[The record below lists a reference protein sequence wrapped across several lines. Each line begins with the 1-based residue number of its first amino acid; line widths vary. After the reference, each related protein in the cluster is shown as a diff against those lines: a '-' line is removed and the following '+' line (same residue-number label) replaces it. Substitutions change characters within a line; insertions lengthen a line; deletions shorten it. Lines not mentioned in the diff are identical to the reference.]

1 MKIKSELADETY
13 LMAKCFAEKGILL
26 QRAMVE
32 TLAESR
38 GVEDLVGRL
47 KGTPYNEVVS
57 KLTRPYTSENLEM
70 AFREHLAQ
78 THYSLIKVSPRP
90 SFLTAYYIK
99 HLIWNLKTIAKG
111 KALGLSYDE
120 IASNVNLY
128 AEELVAR
135 RDLIVRAL
143 AAPDLAGLIQALG
156 KTEFS
161 QEISKAA
168 ELYREKGDLRIFDT
182 YLDKA
187 FYTLILN
194 EYNKLTRRGIHLKRR
209 PIREQA
215 NVRPLISIDIDGY
228 NILSILRAKMWDLTT
243 PQTRELVVDA
253 AFNLPQKK
261 LQAMMGAPNINE
273 ALKKVAETPYGKLI
287 PPGVVGEEAVRRLET
302 ELEVYSYK
310 QAIKT
315 FPWQISGLG
324 VALALVKLKEAEV
337 RNLSA
342 LAFGVE
348 QGLSPKEIMSKMILL
363 P

>member
-1 MKIKSELADETY
+1 MRGRGELADETY
-13 LMAKCFAEKGILL
+13 LMTKCFAEKGILL

-38 GVEDLVGRL
+38 GIEDLVGRL

-57 KLTRPYTSENLEM
+57 KLTRPYTSDKLEM
-70 AFREHLAQ
+70 AFREHLAL

-99 HLIWNLKTIAKG
+99 HIVRNLKTIAKG
-111 KALGLSYDE
+111 KALGLSYEE
-120 IASNVNLY
+120 IVSKVNLY

-143 AAPDLAGLIQALG
+143 SAPDLAGLVQTLSN
-156 KTEFS
+156 TEFF

-194 EYNKLTRRGIHLKRR
+194 EYNKLTRRSIDLKRR
-209 PIREQA
+209 PIKEQEK
-215 NVRPLISIDIDGY
+215 VRPFVSIDIDGY
-228 NILSILRAKMWDLTT
+228 NILSILRAKIWDLTT

-253 AFNLPQKK
+253 AFNIPQKK
-261 LQAMMGAPNINE
+261 LEALIGASNLNE
-273 ALKKVAETPYGKLI
+273 ALKRVAETPYGKLI
-287 PPGVVGEEAVRRLET
+287 PAGVVGEEAVRRLES
-302 ELEVYSYK
+302 EFEIYSYK
-310 QAIKT
+310 QAAKA

-324 VALALVKLKEAEV
+324 VALALIKLKEAEV

-363 P
+363 S

>member
-1 MKIKSELADETY
+1 LKVRGELADGTY

-26 QRAMVE
+26 QRAMLE

-38 GVEDLVGRL
+38 GLEDLVGRL

-57 KLTRPYTSENLEM
+57 NLTRPYTSDKLEM
-70 AFREHLAQ
+70 AFREHLAL

-111 KALGLSYDE
+111 KALGLGYEE
-120 IASNVNLY
+120 IASKVNLY

-143 AAPDLAGLIQALG
+143 SAPDLAGLVQVLS

-168 ELYREKGDLRIFDT
+168 ELYREKSDLRVFDT

-194 EYNKLTRRGIHLKRR
+194 EYNKLTRRSIYLKRR
-209 PIREQA
+209 PIREQE
-215 NVRPLISIDIDGY
+215 NVRPFISIDIDGY
-228 NILSILRAKMWDLTT
+228 NILSVLRAKIWDLTT
-243 PQTRELVVDA
+243 PQTRELVVGV
-253 AFNLPQKK
+253 AFNISQKK
-261 LQAMMGAPNINE
+261 LQALIGAPNLNE

-287 PPGVVGEEAVRRLET
+287 PAGVVGEEAVRKLES
-302 ELEVYSYK
+302 EFEIYSYR
-310 QAIKT
+310 QAVKA

-324 VALALVKLKEAEV
+324 VALALIKQKEAEV

-348 QGLSPKEIMSKMILL
+348 QGLSAKEIMSKMILL

>member
-1 MKIKSELADETY
+1 MKFKGELADETY
-13 LMAKCFAEKGILL
+13 LMAKCFGEKGILL

-38 GVEDLVGRL
+38 GLEDLVGRL

-57 KLTRPYTSENLEM
+57 KLTRPYTSDKLEM
-70 AFREHLAQ
+70 AFREHLAL

-90 SFLTAYYIK
+90 SFLTAYYTK
-99 HLIWNLKTIAKG
+99 HIVRNLKTIAKG
-111 KALGLSYDE
+111 KALGLSYEE
-120 IASNVNLY
+120 IASKVNLY

-143 AAPDLAGLIQALG
+143 SAPDLVGFVQALIN
-156 KTEFS
+156 TEFS

-168 ELYREKGDLRIFDT
+168 ELYREKRDLRIFDT

-194 EYNKLTRRGIHLKRR
+194 EYNKLTRRSIYLKRR
-209 PIREQA
+209 PIREQV
-215 NVRPLISIDIDGY
+215 NVRPFISIDIDGY
-228 NILSILRAKMWDLTT
+228 NILSILRAKIWDLTT
-243 PQTRELVVDA
+243 PQTRELIIDA
-253 AFNLPQKK
+253 EFNIPKK
-261 LQAMMGAPNINE
+261 VLQALIDAPNLDE

-287 PPGVVGEEAVRRLET
+287 PAGVVGEEAIRRLES
-302 ELEVYSYK
+302 EFEIYSYK
-310 QAIKT
+310 QALKA

-324 VALALVKLKEAEV
+324 VVLALIKLKEAEV

-348 QGLSPKEIMSKMILL
+348 QGLPAKEIMSKMILL
-363 P
+363 S